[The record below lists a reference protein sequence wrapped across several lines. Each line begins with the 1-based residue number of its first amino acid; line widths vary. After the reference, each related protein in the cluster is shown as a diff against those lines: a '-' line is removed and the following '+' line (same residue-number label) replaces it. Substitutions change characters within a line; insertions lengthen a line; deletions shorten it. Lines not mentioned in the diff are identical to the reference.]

1 MQQARA
7 SVELLQGA
15 ENYFPALIEAIGQAQ
30 STIYIDSY
38 LIHDDPQTQRVLDA
52 LIAARRR
59 GVQVY
64 LLLDGFGAAADA
76 HWVRKQL
83 MPHGIQVELYRPGW
97 RWYAPKTWRRMH
109 RKLVLIDEQIGFVGG
124 INLIDDHHD
133 PVHGQLAHPRLDFAA
148 RVTAWRVVRAMSRLM
163 RRLWWRVSMRNAV
176 QGGIDRFLKTGEG
189 GVELR
194 RVRETWRRT
203 RRHLRWRGPA
213 VRRDGLRH
221 IRLLLRDNFRH
232 RRSIEHWYLWHI
244 RLAQR
249 EVLIANAYFVP
260 TLRFRQALIR
270 ASSRGVRVRLLLQG
284 NSDQWWT
291 HWATQALT
299 EELVA
304 SGIEVYQYT
313 PSFLHAKV
321 AVIDDAVT
329 VGSSNID
336 PFSLM
341 MSLEANLVTE
351 DATVAAKLRSILEKA
366 IDQESVRMQRRRLR
380 PLPFPVMRAMARRVA
395 LTFALMALRIFIAF
409 SRTRFQ
415 VN

>member
-1 MQQARA
+1 MQEMRS
-7 SVELLQGA
+7 SVELLQGTA
-15 ENYFPALIEAIGQAQ
+15 RYFPALIEAIAHAQ

-38 LIHDDPQTQRVLDA
+38 LIHDDTQTQFVFEA
-52 LIAARRR
+52 LIKARGR
-59 GVQVY
+59 GVQIY
-64 LLLDGFGAAADA
+64 LMLDGFGASSDVQ
-76 HWVRKQL
+76 WVRKKL
-83 MPHGIQVELYRPGW
+83 EPHGIQVELYRPGW
-97 RWYAPKTWRRMH
+97 RWFSPKTWRRMH
-109 RKLVLIDEQIGFVGG
+109 RKMVLIDEQIGFIGG

-133 PVHGQLAHPRLDFAA
+133 PVHGQLTHPRLDFAV
-148 RVTAWRVVRAMSRLM
+148 RVTAWRVVRGMSRLM
-163 RRLWWRVSMRNAV
+163 RRMWWRVSMRNAV
-176 QGGIDRFLKTGEG
+176 QGGIDRFLKTGKG
-189 GVELR
+189 AVELR
-194 RVRETWRRT
+194 HVREAWRRT

-213 VRRDGLRH
+213 VRRDRLRH
-221 IRLLLRDNFRH
+221 VRLLLRDNFRH
-232 RRSIEHWYLWHI
+232 RRSIEHWYLWNI
-244 RLAQR
+244 RLAKHD
-249 EVLIANAYFVP
+249 VLIANAYFVP

-270 ASSRGVRVRLLLQG
+270 AASRGVRVRLLLQG

-329 VGSSNID
+329 IGSSNID

-341 MSLEANLVTE
+341 MSLEANLVAQDT
-351 DATVAAKLRSILEKA
+351 AVAADLRGILEKA
-366 IDQESVRMQRRRLR
+366 IDKESVRMRRRSVR
-380 PLPFPVMRAMARRVA
+380 PLPFPVMRALGRRIA